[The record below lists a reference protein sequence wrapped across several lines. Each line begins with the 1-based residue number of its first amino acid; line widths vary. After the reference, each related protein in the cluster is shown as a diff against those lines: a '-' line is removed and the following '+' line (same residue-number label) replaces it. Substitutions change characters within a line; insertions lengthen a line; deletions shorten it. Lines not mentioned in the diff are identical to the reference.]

1 MYCTVLYYRRFQLD
15 FDMYTFF
22 SSSEMIP
29 VGKKKVFQKIE
40 EGKVGGTCRSG
51 FDDGLYIYHPVRY
64 THTHTTLLNN
74 KNSDATDDIYIK

>member
-1 MYCTVLYYRRFQLD
+1 
-15 FDMYTFF
+15 MYTFF

-51 FDDGLYIYHPVRY
+51 FDDGLYISITRY
-64 THTHTTLLNN
+64 DTHTHTTTLLNN